1 MNSDS
6 FLSVIEVVDEARQV
20 VITNIIE
27 EENIV
32 VALDDDIDE
41 VRHQSSFLA
50 LKSKLYF
57 FNFINSCMLVSR
69 SFIFVNI
76 NVLYLIGGKEL
87 LVMDID
93 TSSIIQIFQSQ
104 EPITYWNWVSE
115 QKLGIVETRDARLFN
130 LHEARE
136 IMQISTGV
144 RWVYAATVC

>member
-20 VITNIIE
+20 VITNVIE
-27 EENIV
+27 IENIV

-50 LKSKLYF
+50 FKSKLYF
-57 FNFINSCMLVSR
+57 LNFINSCMVVSR

-76 NVLYLIGGKEL
+76 NVIYLIRGKEL

-104 EPITYWNWVSE
+104 EPITYRNWVSE
-115 QKLGIVETRDARLFN
+115 QNLGMISKKVNLIRSSLFGYSN
-130 LHEARE
+130 INVVLR
-136 IMQISTGV
+136 
-144 RWVYAATVC
+144 